1 MKLPIGQI
9 FDRRKVNR
17 REKNE
22 ANIKQLAEDFR
33 LNGQI
38 TPISVRKADDGT
50 WDLVAG
56 ATRIEAAK
64 LNGWTEIEA
73 YDTGI
78 RGATEAAALAENVK
92 RYNLSPVEEAD
103 QLIYM
108 HDELGIGINQIAEK
122 TGHSNSWVQDRL
134 MIANFPENFK
144 SALHRRKLSIGA
156 AGQLMLITDEPL
168 RDWYLHLAEVN
179 GATVNQCKAWYD
191 IWKGT
196 QALTTADGEP
206 QPISQ
211 AMPLPPLQRINCFTC
226 GEPVENVDALV
237 IRICIPCHGE
247 ITRVKLH
254 EPEPPNGASPP
265 ERS

>member
-1 MKLPIGQI
+1 
-9 FDRRKVNR
+9 
-17 REKNE
+17 
-22 ANIKQLAEDFR
+22 
-33 LNGQI
+33 
-38 TPISVRKADDGT
+38 
-50 WDLVAG
+50 
-56 ATRIEAAK
+56 
-64 LNGWTEIEA
+64 
-73 YDTGI
+73 
-78 RGATEAAALAENVK
+78 
-92 RYNLSPVEEAD
+92 
-103 QLIYM
+103 M
-108 HDELGIGINQIAEK
+108 HEELGIGINEIGDK

-156 AGQLMLITDEPL
+156 AGQLMLITDQPL

-179 GATVNQCKAWYD
+179 GATVNQAKAWYD

-196 QALTTADGEP
+196 QALTTPDGQP
-206 QPISQ
+206 QPIPQ
-211 AMPLPPLQRINCFTC
+211 GMPLPPLQRINCFTC